1 MGKLSQRPL
10 GNEEGQS
17 KEEGRGHSSVAP
29 GPWQGLLAFPG
40 ATVLFWVHRGL
51 EGPQQGNGKA
61 NAFPKCC
68 PQAQRNFKRLWV
80 GVLGIICLTKHK
92 TDFSSCSYR
101 ACAGSWAWNVGGST
115 SCRSACVGQMGGHQ
129 WETEWWRSHSSTV
142 TGHFAF
148 LYLNFLI
155 FEMGE

>member
-1 MGKLSQRPL
+1 MRAFLCSPRP
-10 GNEEGQS
+10 
-17 KEEGRGHSSVAP
+17 
-29 GPWQGLLAFPG
+29 FPG

-101 ACAGSWAWNVGGST
+101 ACARSWAWNVGGST
-115 SCRSACVGQMGGHQ
+115 SCRSACVGQMGGTSGRLSGGGVTVLQ
-129 WETEWWRSHSSTV
+129 SQVTLLFCTSTFSSLKWESSC
-142 TGHFAF
+142 
-148 LYLNFLI
+148 N
-155 FEMGE
+155 